1 MKLSQRAI
9 VGFSDTIEDMKIQ
22 AGFQQFK
29 HVLSNLRKMLALAWQ
44 MNKKVTFGYYF
55 TAMLGALAPL
65 IASLTL
71 KYLIDNLIG
80 ANGGITT
87 IPLIIIAV
95 LAARYILNLA
105 ENIIQWGLNATYFDY
120 LFRYTIQNELNR
132 KFYDK
137 LSNLDIAHLEDATT
151 QNLISKT
158 RDTMTWRPPDF
169 LRMFA
174 YLFSSLISYIAAF
187 IVLLPFGWWIPVII
201 TIITLPR
208 LYLRAK
214 YGTIQW
220 SIYGSGAPQVRKI
233 WYLTWLLAMP
243 EAIRE
248 MRIFQTQ
255 KTLLTK
261 LKETQQYLLNLNK
274 KPLDNYLKQLAYP
287 PILETTVLFIIAYSQ
302 LPHVLA
308 GIISI
313 GSFTLLINMI
323 DQLNGS
329 AANAVTNFGEM
340 YEHNLYIDHY
350 FEVLNLPKL
359 ITESSHPVVFEK
371 ITPPKIEFRNVS
383 FHYKGGKDV
392 LRNISFT
399 INSRE
404 SVALVGVNGAGKST
418 LIKLICRFYDA
429 TDGEILINGINIKEL
444 KLSNWYKHMG
454 TLFQDF
460 VHYYLT
466 VKDNIILGDPTKQ
479 DEKQIIEAA
488 KKAGAYE
495 FIEKLPHKFDQTL
508 GREYEG
514 GEELSIGQWQKL
526 AIARAFYQSSPLLI
540 LDEPTSAIDAE
551 AEYEIFNNIE
561 KEYKNKTLI
570 LVSHRFSTVRNANK
584 IFVIENGE
592 IIERG
597 THEQLI
603 EKKGKYA
610 HMFNT
615 QAEGYK

>member
-1 MKLSQRAI
+1 MKVKNSL
-9 VGFSDTIEDMKIQ
+9 
-22 AGFQQFK
+22 QQLL
-29 HVLSNLRKMLALAWQ
+29 HVLTNLRKMLILAWE
-44 MNKKVTFGYYF
+44 MDKRVTFGYYF
-55 TAMLGALAPL
+55 TAMVGALTPL
-65 IASLTL
+65 IAALTL
-71 KYLIDNLIG
+71 KYLIDSLVSVHSG
-80 ANGGITT
+80 VTT
-87 IPLIIIAV
+87 IPIIVIAI
-95 LAARYILNLA
+95 LATRYILNLA
-105 ENIIQWGLNATYFDY
+105 ENIIQWGLNVVYFDY

-132 KFYDK
+132 RFYDK
-137 LSNLDIAHLEDATT
+137 LSNLDIAHLEDANT

-169 LRMFA
+169 LRSFS
-174 YLFSSLISYIAAF
+174 YFFSSFVGYAAAF
-187 IVLLPFGWWIPVII
+187 IVLLPFGLWIPVVI
-201 TIITLPR
+201 TLVTLPR

-220 SIYGSGAPQVRKI
+220 SIYRSGAPGVRKI
-233 WYLTWLLAMP
+233 WYITWLLAMP

-255 KTLLTK
+255 KTLLAK
-261 LKETQQYLLNLNK
+261 LRETQKYLFDLNK
-274 KPLDNYLKQLAYP
+274 KPLDNYLKQLVYP
-287 PILETTVLFIIAYSQ
+287 PILETIVLFVIAYLQ
-302 LPHVLA
+302 LPHVLV

-323 DQLNGS
+323 DQLNGG
-329 AANAVTNFGEM
+329 AANAVANFGEM
-340 YEHNLYIDHY
+340 YEHSLYIDHY
-350 FEVLNLPKL
+350 FEVLDLPKL
-359 ITESSHPVVFEK
+359 IVESDHPVIFEK

-383 FHYKGGKDV
+383 FHYAGGADV
-392 LRNISFT
+392 LKNVSFV
-399 INSRE
+399 IEPGE

-418 LIKLICRFYDA
+418 LIKLICRFYDV
-429 TDGEILINGINIKEL
+429 TEGEILINDVNIKEL

-460 VHYYLT
+460 VHYYFT
-466 VKDNIILGDPTKQ
+466 VKDNIVLGDPTKQ
-479 DEKQIIEAA
+479 DEKLIIEAA

-495 FIEKLPHKFDQTL
+495 FIEKLPNKFDQVL

-514 GEELSIGQWQKL
+514 GEEPSVGQWQKL

-551 AEYEIFNNIE
+551 AEYEIFNNLE

-584 IFVIENGE
+584 IFVIEHGQ

-597 THEQLI
+597 THEHLMK
-603 EKKGKYA
+603 EKGKYS